1 MKILIISYYFPP
13 INSIASLRPYSWAKF
28 WTKMGHDITVLT
40 VQEPPKNTDLK
51 MDCSLF
57 RTIRITN
64 PFKKYI
70 KQKVSQN
77 SSEVKGAT
85 NPRKSFVEKIKFFV
99 QSKGIFATARMPD
112 FNDIII
118 HKSYAAIKNE
128 VFDIAISTAGPY
140 SEHLI
145 GYNLKKNGNIK
156 FWIADYR
163 DLWTQ
168 NHIFKGL
175 FPFTLIEEYLENKI
189 NTSADLITT
198 VSEPLAQQIRN
209 KYCLNNV
216 AVIPNG
222 FDFDDLDTLNP
233 KLYWDNGKKHLVYT
247 GAIYQGKQDP
257 SPLFEAIQRLYHSS
271 QRYLLEHLCIHF
283 AGGFKADLHTLI
295 ERYNV
300 APWVKDDGFVSRED
314 ALRMQRDANGVI
326 FLEFEAPGVEGILT
340 GKLFE
345 YLALGREI
353 IGIGVTNQSSSGRLI
368 QECGY
373 GRNFGTD
380 VEAII
385 QYLIELLSSTEAKKC
400 EKNVLYLEQFSR
412 KKQAE
417 KLLSLTFS
425 ASKKDI

>member
-28 WTKMGHDITVLT
+28 WSQMGHDVTVLT
-40 VQEPPKNTDLK
+40 VNESPKNTDLK
-51 MDCSLF
+51 MDCSQF

-77 SSEVKGAT
+77 SLEVKGAT
-85 NPRKSFVEKIKFFV
+85 NPRKSIVQKIKFFV

-118 HKSYAAIKNE
+118 RKSYAAIKNE
-128 VFDIAISTAGPY
+128 TFDIAVSTAGPY

-156 FWIADYR
+156 FWIVDYR

-175 FPFTLIEEYLENKI
+175 FPFTLIEEYLESKI

-209 KYCLNNV
+209 KYDLDNV
-216 AVIPNG
+216 DVIPNG
-222 FDFDDLDTLNP
+222 FDFDDLDTLDP
-233 KLYWDNGKKHLVYT
+233 KPYWNDGKKHLVYT

-257 SPLFEAIQRLYHSS
+257 SPLFEAIKQLYHSP
-271 QRYLLEHLCIHF
+271 QQHLLEHLRISF
-283 AGGFKADLHTLI
+283 VGGFKADLHTLI
-295 ERYNV
+295 ELYNV
-300 APWVKDDGFVSRED
+300 ATWVKDDGFVSRED

-326 FLEFEAPGVEGILT
+326 FLEFEASGVEGILT

-353 IGIGVTNQSSSGRLI
+353 IGIGVTNASSSGRLI

-380 VEAII
+380 VEVII
-385 QYLIELLSSTEAKKC
+385 QYLIELLSSTEPKKC
-400 EKNVLYLEQFSR
+400 EKNMLYLEQFSR

-417 KLLSLTFS
+417 KLLSL
-425 ASKKDI
+425 AKKIYK